1 MSNKKNIT
9 NISSKITESSP
20 PPTPQIIKRESVK
33 NICLQNTSMIYL
45 KVEQHQWNIPKNL
58 WKIYGYKCI

>member
-9 NISSKITESSP
+9 NISSKITESS

-45 KVEQHQWNIPKNL
+45 KVEQHQ
-58 WKIYGYKCI
+58 